1 MPAAVIFGDPF
12 RHLRPPQL
20 QRLRPQRQL
29 HRLLLRLLAVNVS
42 LTIILQHAQL
52 QLTVLRYRLRE
63 RALRRLFSPPMAAS
77 ALKIVSANPARVN
90 QKIEERV
97 MEAASQILCVIQR

>member
-1 MPAAVIFGDPF
+1 MPVAIIFGDPY
-12 RHLRPPQL
+12 RHLRP
-20 QRLRPQRQL
+20 PQRQL

-90 QKIEERV
+90 QIIEERV
-97 MEAASQILCVIQR
+97 MEAAPLIRFVIQR